1 MTVRGRRRSVRSF
14 GCVLPLWACLALLL
28 LPLALPAQEKGTAQE
43 EGAVLVLTAGGRD
56 YLFGAGGTL
65 AKMIDEGR
73 PVYVLQFGND
83 EKDSVGL
90 GPAQTRIANNAE
102 AEKAGKVLGVK
113 EVLNMGHKSGELG
126 YISSSE
132 MRNQVMTM
140 VRFYK
145 PEILFFPDWYVHYL
159 DDQDIY
165 RVGRMAEESPYGGGN
180 YFLQEMTYAGLRGY
194 AARFYY
200 FYSPYRPYR
209 AGEGGEG
216 RASFKG
222 VDITGTFERKVKAIL
237 EMKTSNHRY
246 GVETKKRLELAG
258 RPSRLLDPLNALAV
272 NNLVRAYVEELAE
285 TIGKRHGHRYAEE
298 FNHLGQ
304 NPGIPEHVLE
314 RAKPIQ

>member
-1 MTVRGRRRSVRSF
+1 MSERSVASRIM
-14 GCVLPLWACLALLL
+14 GRGGPGWCVMALLL
-28 LPLALPAQEKGTAQE
+28 SMAVSQGLARGEEKG
-43 EGAVLVLTAGGRD
+43 GVLVIAASARD
-56 YLFGAGGTL
+56 WIFGAGGTL
-65 AKMIDEGR
+65 AGMIDEGR
-73 PVYVLQFGND
+73 PVYVLQFGNG
-83 EKDSVGL
+83 EKDAAEL
-90 GPAQTRIANNAE
+90 GPAQTRIANHAE
-102 AEKAGKVLGVK
+102 AGEAAKILGVR
-113 EVLNMGHKSGELG
+113 EVLKLGHKSGELA
-126 YISSSE
+126 YLSSSE
-132 MRNQVMTM
+132 MRNEVMTM
-140 VRFYK
+140 VRVYK

-180 YFLQEMTYAGLRGY
+180 YFLQEMTYAGLKGY

-216 RASFKG
+216 KASFKG
-222 VDITGTFERKVKAIL
+222 VDITPTFERKVKAIL
-237 EMKTSNHRY
+237 KMKTSNHRY
-246 GVETKKRLELAG
+246 AVETKERLELAG

-272 NNLVRAYVEELAE
+272 DSLVRAYVEELAE

>member
-1 MTVRGRRRSVRSF
+1 M
-14 GCVLPLWACLALLL
+14 LPSRVCLSLLF
-28 LPLALPAQEKGTAQE
+28 LPLALPAQEKGP
-43 EGAVLVLTAGGRD
+43 VLVLTASGRD

-65 AKMIDEGR
+65 AQMIDEGR

-83 EKDSVGL
+83 EKDSADL

-102 AEKAGKVLGVK
+102 AEKAGKILGVK

-140 VRFYK
+140 VHFYK
-145 PEILFFPDWYVHYL
+145 PEILFFPDWYIHYL

-165 RVGRMAEESPYGGGN
+165 RVGRMGEESPHGGGD
-180 YFLQEMTYAGLRGY
+180 YFLQEMTYIGLKGY

-209 AGEGGEG
+209 PGEGGEG
-216 RASFKG
+216 RASFQG
-222 VDITGTFERKVKAIL
+222 VDITPTFERKVKAIL

-246 GVETKKRLELAG
+246 AVQTKKRLELAG
-258 RPSRLLDPLNALAV
+258 RPTRLLNPFNDAAV
-272 NNLVRAYVEELAE
+272 QNLVRAYVEELAE
-285 TIGKRHGHRYAEE
+285 TIGQK
-298 FNHLGQ
+298 
-304 NPGIPEHVLE
+304 HVTATP
-314 RAKPIQ
+314 RNSTTWARTPRSRNTSWSVAKPIR